1 MNIKRI
7 FGAILTIVGAFGLAY
22 ALVLFVDTPDGT
34 QDGNVL
40 VMYGVVGA
48 LFLTAGISFIRIS
61 RNEA

>member
-22 ALVLFVDTPDGT
+22 ALVLFVDMPDGA

>member
-7 FGAILTIVGAFGLAY
+7 FGAILTILGAFGLAY
-22 ALVLFVDTPDGT
+22 ALVLFVDTPDGAR
-34 QDGNVL
+34 DVKAL

-48 LFLTAGISFIRIS
+48 LFLTAGIGFIRIS